1 MKQCHKPLRL
11 LALPTLTA
19 VMFLS
24 TTAYAEV
31 NPPVVPPGMMTWK
44 YEYDASGQLTK
55 TIDPNGNVTTRS
67 YDLLKRPRQLIQP
80 QPKPNQT
87 SPVIKTDFDGRD
99 QVLTVT
105 DPRALLTKYTP
116 DGLGNI
122 ATQVSPDSGTQTFT
136 QDAAGN
142 ITSRTDARGKT
153 TTYTYDALNRLTKA
167 QYASG
172 IPTVYEYD
180 GGLNPDPQSPK
191 AIGKLTKITDESGTT
206 TFTYDGFARLR
217 TKTQS
222 IAPGNNNN
230 LPPIVQTSTLT
241 YGSYTPAN
249 FSSGHLTSIT
259 YPSAGRLNLIYGQPG
274 RVTGLSWSPVNTNG
288 NGTNTNPANTIAL
301 LNNIQYTAFGAVKGW
316 SWGNGTST
324 PPPPND
330 PTRSYLRSYDLNARM
345 TGYPLGRVGTGQDP
359 IDSPSQQGLYRT
371 VGYDNAGRIT
381 TYLHVGG
388 PTGNTA
394 QTNTIDQTF
403 AYDGVDRLIW
413 ANIGGSPTYGY
424 EYDATGNRTL
434 TTLTGTPYTHAVSPT
449 SNRLNSVQIAGEG
462 NTPITQPVSYDAA
475 GNTTSTTSGSTS
487 TSPLGFTYS
496 DRGRLSSVQVP
507 NPQNVNTPY
516 TVNYLTN
523 GLEQRV
529 YKSGPNNLV
538 PTGSASYFYD
548 EAGHLL
554 GEYDANQIPIYETIY
569 LNDTP
574 VVVIKQTRTGN
585 SNSQPPTLNVTTE
598 IFHVFSDHIDTP
610 RMITKATDQ
619 SIVWS
624 WHAAEPFGM
633 TQPNQN
639 PNNLGLFTFNQR
651 FPGQVFDSESGLFQN
666 WHREFQ
672 SLTGKYLTSDPIGLQ
687 GGINTYA
694 YVSSNPLG
702 AIDPEGLQT
711 RLPGVFPGPT
721 TPGTTPGSPGKKPL
735 YPDFPDSPTYTPAQP
750 FWPSWMTDMFK
761 TKEECPPDNDLCKQ
775 LNQRVQKAKDKVGS
789 FKPAACRQGMSRF
802 DLQQRFAAWLE
813 EATARAIRDQ
823 KCWSGGDIGHQ
834 RAQANAWFH
843 VGQCGSLLR

>member
-1 MKQCHKPLRL
+1 MKRFTFL
-11 LALPTLTA
+11 LLSTLTA
-19 VMFLS
+19 LTTLS
-24 TTAYAEV
+24 SVAHAEV

-67 YDLLKRPRQLIQP
+67 YDLLKRPRQIVQP
-80 QPKPNQT
+80 QPKPNQS

-99 QVLTVT
+99 QVLTAT
-105 DPRALLTKYTP
+105 DPRALQTKYTP

-142 ITSRTDARGKT
+142 VTSRTDARGKT

-172 IPTVYEYD
+172 IATVYEYD
-180 GGLNPDPQSPK
+180 GGPNPDPQSPK

-241 YGSYTPAN
+241 YGTYTPAN
-249 FSSGHLTSIT
+249 FSSGQVTSVT

-288 NGTNTNPANTIAL
+288 NGTNANPANTIPL
-301 LNNIQYTAFGAVKGW
+301 LSNIQYTAFGAVKAW
-316 SWGNGTST
+316 SWGNGSFNA
-324 PPPPND
+324 PAPND

-345 TGYPLGRVGTGQDP
+345 TGYPLGRVGTAQNP
-359 IDSPSQQGLYRT
+359 IDSPSQQGFYRT

-394 QTNTIDQTF
+394 QTNTLDQTF
-403 AYDGVDRLIW
+403 AYDGIDRLIW

-434 TTLTGTPYTHAVSPT
+434 FNLNGTPYTHAVSPT

-462 NTPITQPVSYDAA
+462 NTPVTQPISYDAA
-475 GNTTSTTSGSTS
+475 GNTTSTTSGSPS

-496 DRGRLSSVQVP
+496 ARGRLSAIQIP

-529 YKSGPNNLV
+529 HKSGPSNLV
-538 PTGSASYFYD
+538 PTGSTSYFYD

-554 GEYDANQIPIYETIY
+554 GEYDSNQIPVYETIY

-574 VVVIKQTRTGN
+574 VAIIKQTRTGN
-585 SNSQPPTLNVTTE
+585 PDAQPSTLNVTTE
-598 IFHVFSDHIDTP
+598 VFHVFSDHIDTP
-610 RMITKATDQ
+610 RLITKATDQ

-633 TQPNQN
+633 TQPNSN
-639 PNNLGLFTFNQR
+639 PNNLAPFTFNQR
-651 FPGQVFDSESGLFQN
+651 FPGQVFDSESNLFQN
-666 WHREFQ
+666 HHREYQ
-672 SLTGKYLTSDPIGLQ
+672 SLSGNYTTTDPIGLA
-687 GGINTYA
+687 GGSMSLYG

-702 AIDPEGLQT
+702 AIDPTGLQSFSGFGGFDGFGFNTPNCSWTDKCKDICKQTGKRIRRNLIEIVVCVVCLANDKRPPPPPPKPPVPT
-711 RLPGVFPGPT
+711 RP
-721 TPGTTPGSPGKKPL
+721 TPGDPPPPAPPPPTPPP
-735 YPDFPDSPTYTPAQP
+735 PTPPPVPA
-750 FWPSWMTDMFK
+750 
-761 TKEECPPDNDLCKQ
+761 PP
-775 LNQRVQKAKDKVGS
+775 
-789 FKPAACRQGMSRF
+789 PAPAPPVPAPPPIPPKS
-802 DLQQRFAAWLE
+802 
-813 EATARAIRDQ
+813 
-823 KCWSGGDIGHQ
+823 
-834 RAQANAWFH
+834 
-843 VGQCGSLLR
+843 

>member
-1 MKQCHKPLRL
+1 MKRCNKSLNLCVFSTLSL
-11 LALPTLTA
+11 LAAIPA
-19 VMFLS
+19 Q
-24 TTAYAEV
+24 AEV
-31 NPPVVPPGMMTWK
+31 NPPVIPPGMMTWK

-67 YDLLKRPRQLIQP
+67 YDLLQRPRQIIQP
-80 QPKPNQT
+80 QPKPNQ
-87 SPVIKTDFDGRD
+87 SSAVIKTDFDGRD
-99 QVLTVT
+99 QILTVT
-105 DPRALLTKYTP
+105 DPRALATKYTP
-116 DGLGNI
+116 NGLGNI
-122 ATQVSPDSGTQTFT
+122 ATQLSPDSGLQTFT
-136 QDAAGN
+136 HDAAGN
-142 ITSRTDARGKT
+142 VISRTDARGKT

-180 GGLNPDPQSPK
+180 GGLNPDPQTPK

-217 TKTQS
+217 TKTQT
-222 IAPGNNNN
+222 IEAGNN
-230 LPPIVQTSTLT
+230 LPPKVQSSTLI
-241 YGSYTPAN
+241 YGTYTPAN
-249 FSSGHLTSIT
+249 FSSGHVTSVT
-259 YPSAGRLNLIYGQPG
+259 YPSGGRLNLIYGQPG

-288 NGTNTNPANTIAL
+288 NGTNTNPPNTIPL
-301 LNNIQYTAFGAVKGW
+301 LSNIQYSAFGAVKAW
-316 SWGNGTST
+316 SWGNGT
-324 PPPPND
+324 PNAPAPND
-330 PTRSYLRSYDLNARM
+330 PTRSYLRTYDLSARM
-345 TGYPLGRVGTGQDP
+345 TGYPLGRVGTLQEP
-359 IDSPSQQGLYRT
+359 IDSPAQQGLYRT

-434 TTLTGTPYTHAVSPT
+434 LTVTGSPYIHAVSPT
-449 SNRLNSVQIAGEG
+449 SNRLTSVQIAGEG

-475 GNTTSTTSGSTS
+475 GNTTVTTSGSTS
-487 TSPLGFTYS
+487 TSPLNFIYS
-496 DRGRLSSVQVP
+496 DRGRLSAVQVP
-507 NPQNVNTPY
+507 NPQNINTPY
-516 TVNYLTN
+516 TINYLTN

-529 YKSGPNNLV
+529 HKSGPSNLV
-538 PTGSASYFYD
+538 PTGSTSYFYD

-554 GEYDANQIPIYETIY
+554 GEYDANQIPLYETIY

-574 VVVIKQTRTGN
+574 VAVIKQTRTGN
-585 SNSQPPTLNVTTE
+585 PDAQPSTLNVTTE
-598 IFHVFSDHIDTP
+598 VFNVYSDHIDTP
-610 RMITKATDQ
+610 RMITKAADQ
-619 SIVWS
+619 AIVWS